1 MSVATI
7 ESRQFHDVV
16 RCPSICH
23 CFFREYARSA
33 FFPLRE
39 IKVIYKDKRKTSR
52 GPIQDA
58 MENYR
63 NISH

>member
-1 MSVATI
+1 MALQTISLAKMSDA
-7 ESRQFHDVV
+7 FD
-16 RCPSICH
+16 
-23 CFFREYARSA
+23 FREYARSA

-63 NISH
+63 NISR